1 MIFSHR
7 VLNCIG
13 WAVFSEQIKFVS
25 ISSLRKW
32 GGWTQSYSLSHWKVA
47 VCYSSS
53 VKIQLQEKLI
63 YARSKSNHMLTVFHL
78 PSLFET
84 YKTMWFRLCFL
95 SKAGGEFPSGLCV
108 ARTLFCLIWLVIKI
122 SGKLHG
128 KFVLTDSSH
137 GLGSPGGSSR
147 GKEVGASSQM
157 RTIKA
162 RGG

>member
-13 WAVFSEQIKFVS
+13 WAVFSEQIKFLSV
-25 ISSLRKW
+25 SSLGKCR
-32 GGWTQSYSLSHWKVA
+32 GWTQNYSLSHWKVA

-53 VKIQLQEKLI
+53 VKTQLQDKLI
-63 YARSKSNHMLTVFHL
+63 YAKSKSNQM
-78 PSLFET
+78 LFET
-84 YKTMWFRLCFL
+84 YKTMWFHLCFL
-95 SKAGGEFPSGLCV
+95 NQAGGEFPSRLCV
-108 ARTLFCLIWLVIKI
+108 AWTLCYLIWLVIKI

-147 GKEVGASSQM
+147 GEDVGTSS
-157 RTIKA
+157 
-162 RGG
+162 